1 MSAEIIK
8 SFNSLIESFLSQV
21 SDLIGTTYYTYF
33 KKIIKVNS
41 LIAIENG
48 IIFMLPHKEKIF
60 TNDDSYFTDDN
71 VIENIDCKKISENYS
86 SDKILS
92 EIFRLK
98 DIYYKLDNESK
109 ENVWNIL
116 QALTQL
122 MIEYCELKNI
132 NY

>member
-8 SFNSLIESFLSQV
+8 SFNSLIESFLSQI

-60 TNDDSYFTDDN
+60 NKDDSYFTDDN
-71 VIENIDCKKISENYS
+71 IIENIDCKKISENYS

-98 DIYYKLDNESK
+98 DIYYKLDSESK